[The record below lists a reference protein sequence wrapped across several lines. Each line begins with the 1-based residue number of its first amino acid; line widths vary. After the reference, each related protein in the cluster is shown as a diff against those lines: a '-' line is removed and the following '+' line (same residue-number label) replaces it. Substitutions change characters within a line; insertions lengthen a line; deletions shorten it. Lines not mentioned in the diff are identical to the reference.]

1 MLLGKYI
8 VMVDVFAN
16 HTCCWLFGVFFLC
29 NIDLPQMY
37 VTDRGIVLRVGLCF
51 FGGCDCCFVDC
62 GIGSLGMDGD
72 IGSIDLGTW
81 VGLFVGFGDWS
92 LVVVDVASDD

>member
-1 MLLGKYI
+1 MSLT
-8 VMVDVFAN
+8 VV
-16 HTCCWLFGVFFLC
+16 
-29 NIDLPQMY
+29 
-37 VTDRGIVLRVGLCF
+37 IVLRVGLCF

-62 GIGSLGMDGD
+62 GIGSLDMDGD

-92 LVVVDVASDD
+92 LVVDDVALMIEMTWYMCDTWWYWC